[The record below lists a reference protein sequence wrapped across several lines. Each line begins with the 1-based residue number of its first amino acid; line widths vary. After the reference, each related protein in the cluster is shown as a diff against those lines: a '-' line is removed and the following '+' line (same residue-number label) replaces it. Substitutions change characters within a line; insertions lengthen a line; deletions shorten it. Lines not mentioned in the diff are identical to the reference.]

1 MLDKLADLAHEAS
14 SERRRELLNGVCDLF
29 LTAEAPTR
37 EQGDLFG
44 DIVRR
49 VLEDVTTEARA
60 EFAGRVAHSN
70 TMPHDVVRQLATDSE
85 ITVAEPVLRHSSA
98 LSEADLIEIA
108 KQHGQG
114 HLLAISNRADLTE
127 GVTDVLVAR
136 GDTAVLRTVSS
147 NETARFSMDG
157 FRQLVDKAARDEVI
171 RSALQRRADV
181 PQAEQ
186 NRLAETVRQL
196 VSQGLDG
203 VGAANAVI
211 DRVSREA
218 MIRIDQEV
226 RVARRQRLEARV
238 LTQDI
243 KDGKLTLS
251 EAVTMLADADRQYDL
266 AQVFSELDNVAPA
279 QIFRVL
285 IAPDAS
291 GLSVLCKAHEIDGIA
306 FSALTQMR
314 RRKIKIT
321 HEQMRKEISAYT
333 DLPVASARRA
343 MRFLKVRQA
352 AG

>member
-1 MLDKLADLAHEAS
+1 VLDRLADLARETS

-29 LTAEAPTR
+29 LAAETPTR

-49 VLEDVTTEARA
+49 VLEDVTTDARA
-60 EFAGRVAHSN
+60 EFSGRVAHSD
-70 TMPHDVVRQLATDSE
+70 TVPVDIVRQLATDSE
-85 ITVAEPVLRHSSA
+85 ITVAAPVLRHSTV
-98 LSEADLIEIA
+98 LSEDDLIEIA
-108 KQHGQG
+108 SQHGQG
-114 HLLAISNRADLTE
+114 HLLAISNRANLPE

-136 GDTAVLRTVSS
+136 GDTSVLRTVT
-147 NETARFSMDG
+147 NNTTARFSLDG

-171 RSALQRRADV
+171 RSALQRRTDM

-186 NRLAETVRQL
+186 ARLADTVRKL
-196 VSQGLDG
+196 IAEGLQG
-203 VGAANAVI
+203 VGAGAEAI

-218 MIRIDQEV
+218 MKRIDQEV

-266 AQVFSELDNVAPA
+266 AQVFSDMDGVAPA
-279 QIFRVL
+279 QVFRVL
-285 IAPDAS
+285 ISPDAS
-291 GLSVLCKAHEIDGIA
+291 GLSVLCKSHEIDAMA

-321 HEQMRKEISAYT
+321 HEQARAELTAYT
-333 DLPVASARRA
+333 SLPVANAQRA

>member
-1 MLDKLADLAHEAS
+1 
-14 SERRRELLNGVCDLF
+14 LNGVCDLF
-29 LTAEAPTR
+29 LAAETPTR

-60 EFAGRVAHSN
+60 EFAGRVAHSD
-70 TMPHDVVRQLATDSE
+70 TVPVDVVRQLATDTE
-85 ITVAEPVLRHSSA
+85 ITVAAPVLEHSSV
-98 LSEADLIEIA
+98 LSETDLIEIA

-114 HLLAISNRADLTE
+114 HLLAISNRPNLTE

-157 FRQLVDKAARDEVI
+157 FRQLVDKAARDELI
-171 RSALQRRADV
+171 RSALQRRTDM

-186 NRLAETVRQL
+186 VRLADTVRQL

-203 VGAANAVI
+203 FGAANAVI

-218 MIRIDQEV
+218 MVRIDQEV

-266 AQVFSELDNVAPA
+266 AQVFSDLDGVAPA
-279 QIFRVL
+279 QVFRVL
-285 IAPDAS
+285 ITPDAS
-291 GLSVLCKAHEIDGIA
+291 GLSVLCKAHDVDAMA
-306 FSALTQMR
+306 FGALTQMR
-314 RRKIKIT
+314 RRKIKLT
-321 HEQMRKEISAYT
+321 HEQAKAELKAYT
-333 DLPVASARRA
+333 DLPIASAQRA